1 MVEYILM
8 ALLAVAGVYL
18 IRKAYELY
26 ILIKLTNYIAKGD
39 KEKSKNS
46 NGDGIY

>member
-1 MVEYILM
+1 MVEYILI
-8 ALLAVAGVYL
+8 ALVIVMGIYA

-26 ILIKLTNYIAKGD
+26 FLIKLTNYIAKGD

>member
-1 MVEYILM
+1 MVEYILIALVM
-8 ALLAVAGVYL
+8 AIGIYA

-26 ILIKLTNYIAKGD
+26 FLIKLTNYIAKGD
-39 KEKSKNS
+39 KDKAKG